1 MKKTLT
7 ILMVLTL
14 FLSACAAEEE
24 DSSLVGRWDLT
35 AYGPEGSTSPALTE
49 NEPGLT
55 FNEDGTLN
63 GSSSCNGFSG
73 EYTLEGNQIEFSPI
87 TSTLMLCDSPIMGQE
102 EAFFQV
108 LMDTATFQID
118 GDTLTL
124 TNNNRVLVLTAA
136 AGQ

>member
-1 MKKTLT
+1 MKRYLL
-7 ILMVLTL
+7 ILMVLGM
-14 FLSACAAEEE
+14 FLSACVAEE
-24 DSSLVGRWDLT
+24 DVSLVGRWELT

-63 GSSSCNGFSG
+63 GSSGCNGFSG
-73 EYTLEGNQIEFSPI
+73 EYTLDGDQIHFGPI

-108 LMDTATFQID
+108 LMDTATYQIED
-118 GDTLTL
+118 DTLTL
-124 TNNNRVLVLTAA
+124 TNNGQVLVLAAA